1 MFAPFF
7 GDWIATAAARML
19 GSKTPC
25 LQPDRPFADF
35 SAEEFPLWTPDDDQ
49 KDALADAIC
58 KISTVPFDFFRDDV
72 EQPARFAV
80 LYMKNGFVVY
90 ITKDAEIFLFRMDAD
105 GVGKLRKFFWEGSE
119 GVSEPAPQ
127 LPQDYAIQANEFL
140 KSVPL
145 A

>member
-1 MFAPFF
+1 MTAQFF
-7 GDWIATAAARML
+7 EEWIATGAARML

-25 LQPDRPFADF
+25 LQSDRPFGNF
-35 SAEEFPLWTPDDDQ
+35 SAETFPLWTADDDQ
-49 KDALADAIC
+49 KDALTLAIG
-58 KISTVPFDFFRDDV
+58 KISSVPFDFFRDDV

-140 KSVPL
+140 
-145 A
+145 

>member
-7 GDWIATAAARML
+7 EDWIAATAGPVS

-49 KDALADAIC
+49 KDALTLAIG

-80 LYMKNGFVVY
+80 LYAENGFVVY
-90 ITKDAEIFLFRMDAD
+90 ITKDAEIFLFRKDAD

-127 LPQDYAIQANEFL
+127 LPHDYAIRDNEFL
-140 KSVPL
+140 
-145 A
+145 